1 MKKHDENKDVRLL
14 SQIGKINPITKTISI
29 PKSINIGN
37 RRWGRIDY
45 LVNILHYVLVR
56 EGMVMN
62 YNTSSTSNKS
72 YNDIKKQKQ
81 ERKHNAKVEEKK
93 QLKSKRK

>member
-29 PKSINIGN
+29 PRSINIGN

-45 LVNILHYVLVR
+45 LVNHLKYVLVR
-56 EGMVMN
+56 EGSVVTF
-62 YNTSSTSNKS
+62 TSNSSNKS

-93 QLKSKRK
+93 QLKAKKR